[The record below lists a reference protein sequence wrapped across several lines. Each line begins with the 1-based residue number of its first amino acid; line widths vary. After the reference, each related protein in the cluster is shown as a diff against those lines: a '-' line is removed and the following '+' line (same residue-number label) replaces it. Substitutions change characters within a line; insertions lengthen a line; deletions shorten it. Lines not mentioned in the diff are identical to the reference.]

1 MYGVLQKDPKQQ
13 PESCTSL
20 EIGGLK
26 QARALRG
33 AGIIVRCLLL
43 LLCVSTHL
51 YAQTENAGQ
60 VLGTITDSQGQVVP
74 GASLVLVETE
84 RGSRLTVTTNSHGEY
99 IFSSVAVGIYTL
111 EASAPSFAKTTETG
125 IEVDAQQNVRLDV
138 KLHPADVQVSVV
150 VNGEGQRVDTQSAT
164 LGLVID
170 NDMVHNLPID
180 GNNVVALAALLPGVS
195 NVNAPTTFTSD
206 TGGPTYN
213 VNGARNTENLFL
225 LDGAIWNNLYYNTG
239 LNYPPPDALQ
249 ETSVQL
255 NNFKAEY
262 GRNTGSIFTVVTK
275 SGTNT
280 FHGTLYDYVQ
290 NRIFNASD
298 YLSKLNPKLVQNQ
311 FGGTIGGPILRDKL
325 FFFAAYQD
333 LRAAQTATANA
344 STFTQ
349 AQRGVTATGAPT
361 PCSATGVFA
370 GQYCASNLGTLT
382 VAGNPI
388 PELQN
393 PLYINSTAPASA
405 ATSALN
411 AAYAVQGGTG
421 TSPCVAELQSALAVN
436 SRYITTGELPYVC
449 LNPVTQKLL
458 QYVPLP
464 NPVTGLGVSQAPS
477 PKNDQ
482 NLLVRVDYQLP
493 RHSIDARYYWTSV
506 NDLLAKSTAYGTG
519 VASYEID
526 HDTGGIQ
533 FGDIGDTWVI
543 RSNLLNIFRADYKR
557 YTYDIMPTDPTTLSD
572 LGANFPSP
580 TTVPVLPEILVNGD
594 FALGAGGMGLTNSVN
609 EDVEFTDTLTWSK
622 GTNNFQFGADFL
634 RLQYIYK
641 ADTIPY
647 FEFGS
652 QHTGSFPADYLL
664 GLTETETVG
673 NQLNRAGIQHVLYL
687 YGQDDWRIASRLTL
701 NLGLRYELPFPYFQ
715 PKNQSETFIPGYQ
728 SIVYPQAP
736 PDLAFVGDP
745 GVSRSMTPSAFD
757 NVAPRF
763 GFAYDVFGNGKTA
776 IRGSAGLFYSATNAL
791 VIGVGEPFNY
801 RATYQ
806 YPAGGISEPL
816 LDESAIPANFNS
828 KNPQFASPYSIFYT
842 DKNFKAAYSEAF
854 SFGIQQAIRSRGLL
868 EINYVGHLGRH
879 QAIPLDQ
886 NPAIYDCSGS
896 YYQLNP
902 TAYCTGATATQSSY
916 LQRMKY
922 PNFNYGGQGVVDYM
936 SVGKSSYNGGQILYT
951 QRAMRGVS
959 VISSFT
965 YSKSMD
971 EQSNGQTVS
980 NSVPQPWDI
989 QTQYARSDYD
999 SKLNLSIGWRTAPT
1013 NFAFTHGYER
1023 TILNG
1028 WMTSG
1033 TYSARTG
1040 SPFSVTIPSDTA
1052 LTDEPDQRAFYAA
1065 GETDKGVLPSNRPRL
1080 QKVAEYF
1087 DTAAFMTPT
1096 TTKGIYSTLARNSLT
1111 GPSYIVTNF
1120 GVGRVFSFHAL
1131 ATEKLE
1137 GRVDSFN
1144 LFNTP
1149 NLSNPV
1155 SQYSTSACVTNPSG
1169 SGCNFGKILTTAG
1182 TNSAV
1187 GTNGRRLQVSLKL
1200 IF

>member
-1 MYGVLQKDPKQQ
+1 MYGVSQKIPKQ
-13 PESCTSL
+13 SL
-20 EIGGLK
+20 KRRICLSLGLANQK
-26 QARALRG
+26 RTLRSARLIAL
-33 AGIIVRCLLL
+33 CLLCFL
-43 LLCVSTHL
+43 SLGAHV
-51 YAQTENAGQ
+51 YAQTENSGQ
-60 VLGTITDSQGQVVP
+60 VLGTITDSQGQIIP
-74 GASLVLVETE
+74 GASLILVETE
-84 RGSRLTVTTNSHGEY
+84 RGSRLTVTSNSHGEY
-99 IFSSVAVGIYTL
+99 LFSSVSVGIYTL
-111 EASAPSFAKTTETG
+111 EASAPSFGKTTEGG
-125 IEVDAQQNVRLDV
+125 IEVDAQQNVRLDL
-138 KLHPADVQVSVV
+138 KLLPADVQASVV
-150 VNGEGQRVDTQSAT
+150 VNGVGDRVDTQSAT
-164 LGLVID
+164 LGLIID
-170 NDMVHNLPID
+170 KDMVHNLPID
-180 GNNVVALAALLPGVS
+180 GNNIVALAALLPGVS

-239 LNYPPPDALQ
+239 LNYPPPDSLQ
-249 ETSVQL
+249 ESSVQL
-255 NNFKAEY
+255 NNFKAAY
-262 GRNTGSIFTVVTK
+262 GRNTGSIFNVVTK

-290 NRIFNASD
+290 NRIFNAAD
-298 YLSKLNPKLVQNQ
+298 YISKLNPKLVQNQ

-325 FFFAAYQD
+325 FFFVAYQD

-349 AQRGVTATGAPT
+349 AQRGVTATGAPI
-361 PCSATGVFA
+361 PCSSTGVFA
-370 GQYCASNLGTLT
+370 GQDCAINLGTTT
-382 VAGNPI
+382 VAGNPT

-393 PLYINSTAPASA
+393 PLYGPATAPSTAAI
-405 ATSALN
+405 SALN
-411 AAYAVQGGTG
+411 AAYAVAGGTG
-421 TSPCVAELQSALAVN
+421 TSPCVTELQAALAVN

-449 LNPVTQKLL
+449 INPVAEKLL

-464 NPVTGLGVSQAPS
+464 NLTTGLAVSQAPS

-482 NLLVRVDYQLP
+482 NLLVRGDYQLAH
-493 RHSIDARYYWTSV
+493 HSIDARYYWTSV
-506 NDLLAKSTAYGTG
+506 NDMLAKSTAYGTG

-526 HDTGGIQ
+526 RDTGGIE

-557 YTYDIMPTDPTTLSD
+557 YTYNIMPTDPTTLST
-572 LGANFPSP
+572 LGADFVTP
-580 TTVPVLPEILVNGD
+580 TTVPTLPEILVNGD

-609 EDVEFTDTLTWSK
+609 ENVELLDTLSWSK

-634 RLQYIYK
+634 RLQYVYK
-641 ADTIPY
+641 ADTVPY
-647 FEFGS
+647 LEFGS
-652 QHTGSFPADYLL
+652 QHTGSFAADYLM

-673 NQLNRAGIQHVLYL
+673 NQLNRAGIQHVVYL
-687 YGQDDWRIASRLTL
+687 YGQDDWRITSRLTL
-701 NLGLRYELPFPYFQ
+701 NLGLRYELPLPYFQ
-715 PKNQSETFIPGYQ
+715 PKNESETFIPGYQ
-728 SIVYPQAP
+728 SILYPQAP

-745 GVSRSMTPSAFD
+745 GVRRGMTPSEFD

-801 RATYQ
+801 RATYA
-806 YPAGGISEPL
+806 YPAGGLSEPL
-816 LDESAIPANFNS
+816 LGESVVPANYNGKTAEFT
-828 KNPQFASPYSIFYT
+828 SPFSIFYT
-842 DKNFKAAYSEAF
+842 DKNFKSAYSEAF
-854 SFGIQQAIRSRGLL
+854 SVGIQQAIRSRGLL

-879 QAIPLDQ
+879 QLIPLDQ

-896 YYQLNP
+896 YSQLNRLV
-902 TAYCTGATATQSSY
+902 YCDEASATQGSY
-916 LQRMKY
+916 QERMKY

-936 SVGKSSYNGGQILYT
+936 SIGTSNYNGAQVLYT
-951 QRAMRGVS
+951 QRAMRG
-959 VISSFT
+959 ISMITSFT

-980 NSVPQPWDI
+980 NSVPQPWNI
-989 QTQYARSDYD
+989 KTQYARSDYD

-1013 NFAFTHGYER
+1013 SFAFPHQLER

-1052 LTDEPDQRAFYAA
+1052 LTDEPDQRASYTST
-1065 GETDKGVLPSNRPRL
+1065 ETDHGVLPSNRHRL

-1087 DTAAFMTPT
+1087 DTSAFITPP
-1096 TTKGIYSTLARNSLT
+1096 TKGTYSTLGRNTLT

-1120 GVGRVFSFHAL
+1120 GVGRVFPIHAL
-1131 ATEKLE
+1131 AMEKLE

-1149 NLSNPV
+1149 NLANPV
-1155 SQYSTSACVTNPSG
+1155 SQYSTSACMSDSSAN
-1169 SGCNFGKILTTAG
+1169 GCNYGKILTTAG
-1182 TNSAV
+1182 TNNAV